1 MSKRK
6 RPLQPS
12 VRVSSAALMLL
23 LGLPRSPNGKI
34 SKRLLLEQSR
44 VKNYIAPDSG

>member
-23 LGLPRSPNGKI
+23 LGLPRSPNGK
-34 SKRLLLEQSR
+34 RLLLEQSR